1 MKPNVHVH
9 QPTGRCNLSTPEA
22 IPSRAFGPRSSSMTD
37 INASRAR
44 RAVELIY
51 DQPDNV
57 RQLALEAISRACD
70 TNPAA
75 LDMALDDPVLFIRQ
89 IRESIEPAA
98 SAAAPPPRGHTP
110 GGHTP
115 TGSRTRVLMGLLRS
129 EPIQVRELA
138 LEILLSDYEDGGGNA
153 QVDHALGNP
162 RAFIQEMRV
171 FAQVNVQ
178 PGDVRPSND
187 ARQPASQNETS
198 QPQSSALETLEGL
211 DPDVFHNLPDDIR
224 AELLSIMPS
233 DPQPPRRTPGEEA
246 RPAAQTARPEA
257 GTASASSPS
266 PPDGET
272 VEEVSWPRILDWLR
286 SRTGPRPVVNCV
298 WCAEEVVIS
307 EGNLQPENGER
318 EPSLQ
323 LPCSHIVGERCFRNS
338 LQLYGVRVD
347 RCPYCR
353 AEIGDFFR

>member
-1 MKPNVHVH
+1 
-9 QPTGRCNLSTPEA
+9 
-22 IPSRAFGPRSSSMTD
+22 MTN

-51 DQPDNV
+51 DQPTNV
-57 RQLALEAISRACD
+57 RQLALEAIARARD
-70 TNPAA
+70 TNHAA
-75 LDMALDDPVLFIRQ
+75 IDMALENPGLFIQQ

-98 SAAAPPPRGHTP
+98 PAAAPPPRGRTP
-110 GGHTP
+110 GGHASGGHAP

-129 EPIQVRELA
+129 EPIEVRELA
-138 LEILLSDYEDGGGNA
+138 LEILLSSYEDGGGNP
-153 QVDHALGNP
+153 QVDHALDNP
-162 RAFIQEMRV
+162 RGFIQEMRV

-187 ARQPASQNETS
+187 TRQPSSQTET
-198 QPQSSALETLEGL
+198 SALETLEEL

-224 AELLSIMPS
+224 AELLSMMPS
-233 DPQPPRRTPGEEA
+233 NPQPPQRTPAEEA
-246 RPAAQTARPEA
+246 RPANHAAHPGP
-257 GTASASSPS
+257 GTASASAPS
-266 PPDGET
+266 PPEGET

-338 LQLYGVRVD
+338 LELYGVRVE

-353 AEIGDFFR
+353 AEIGDFFG

>member
-1 MKPNVHVH
+1 
-9 QPTGRCNLSTPEA
+9 
-22 IPSRAFGPRSSSMTD
+22 MTN

-51 DQPDNV
+51 DQPTNV
-57 RQLALEAISRACD
+57 RQLALEAIARARD
-70 TNPAA
+70 TNHAA
-75 LDMALDDPVLFIRQ
+75 IDMALENPGLFIQQ

-98 SAAAPPPRGHTP
+98 PAAAPPPRGRTP
-110 GGHTP
+110 GGHASGGHAP
-115 TGSRTRVLMGLLRS
+115 TGIRTRVLMGLLRS
-129 EPIQVRELA
+129 EPIEVRELA
-138 LEILLSDYEDGGGNA
+138 LEILLSSYEDGGGNP
-153 QVDHALGNP
+153 QVDHALDNP
-162 RAFIQEMRV
+162 RGFIQEMRV

-187 ARQPASQNETS
+187 ARQPSSQTET
-198 QPQSSALETLEGL
+198 SALETLEEL

-224 AELLSIMPS
+224 AELLSMMPS
-233 DPQPPRRTPGEEA
+233 NPQPPQRTPAEEA
-246 RPAAQTARPEA
+246 RPANHVARPEP
-257 GTASASSPS
+257 GTASASSAS
-266 PPDGET
+266 PPEGET
-272 VEEVSWPRILDWLR
+272 VEEVSWPRIIEWMR

-338 LQLYGVRVD
+338 LELYGVRVD
-347 RCPYCR
+347 KCPFCR
-353 AEIGDFFR
+353 AEIGDSLG